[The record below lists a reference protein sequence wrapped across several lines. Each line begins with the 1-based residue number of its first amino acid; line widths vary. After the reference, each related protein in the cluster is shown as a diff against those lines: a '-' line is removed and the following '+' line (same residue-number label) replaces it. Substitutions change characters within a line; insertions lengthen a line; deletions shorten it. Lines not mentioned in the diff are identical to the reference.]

1 MHRNSAVFIGVPMNE
16 LTFTVPQFIAAYK
29 VGRTK
34 TYEEIESG
42 RLTTYKVGRNRYIS
56 SRAASEWQY
65 RLETE
70 SSANE
75 HACQASGS

>member
-1 MHRNSAVFIGVPMNE
+1 MDE
-16 LTFTVPQFIAAYK
+16 QTFTIPQFITTYK

-56 SRAASEWQY
+56 ARAALDGQQ
-65 RLETE
+65 RLEAQT
-70 SSANE
+70 SGNTA
-75 HACQASGS
+75 QAAA